1 MLAKANGI
9 RSNPMAIPFQH
20 VLPIKDA
27 IKIKYLQ
34 LCCHGDP
41 VIKDLVAFNCCLLWS
56 KFVGLLKIICPVF
69 FWFWHL
75 MVGMVVFMIQSN
87 LDYPYLDYP
96 DFFSGP
102 NLVMNIY

>member
-9 RSNPMAIPFQH
+9 RSNPMAIPLKH
-20 VLPIKDA
+20 VLPVKDA

-56 KFVGLLKIICPVF
+56 KFLGLLKIICPVF

-87 LDYPYLDYP
+87 LDYPYFSIILT
-96 DFFSGP
+96 FF
-102 NLVMNIY
+102 LVPIWS